1 MTIAEHDLV
10 VLTRHLPEHRLR
22 AGDVGA
28 VVHVY
33 SQDAAYEVEF
43 VTGGGQTLPVWTL
56 RMSDLLVPPKS
67 CIAEVL
73 LPPDKRRGEARD
85 ASFVSLR

>member
-43 VTGGGQTLPVWTL
+43 VTGGGQTLPVETL
-56 RMSDLLVPPKS
+56 DPADVRPLGATEILHSRSV
-67 CIAEVL
+67 A
-73 LPPDKRRGEARD
+73 A
-85 ASFVSLR
+85 A